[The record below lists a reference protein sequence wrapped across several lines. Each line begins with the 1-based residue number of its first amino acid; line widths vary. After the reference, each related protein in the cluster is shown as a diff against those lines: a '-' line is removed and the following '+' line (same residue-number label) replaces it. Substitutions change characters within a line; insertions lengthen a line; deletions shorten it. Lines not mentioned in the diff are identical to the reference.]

1 MKKITLWLFVIS
13 LILISLII
21 FTTLIKSS
29 HTSPYFITISGNQL
43 QEQVDLVPDQLWF
56 DMIAKGNDPISS
68 ISFELKN
75 KNITGWI
82 DLNLDS
88 NVAIFQRLDA
98 QQDHVPWSVYTT
110 STSEKAIGSYQIDL
124 QTSQQNLN
132 LQFHNTPIR
141 YQLEHSEQQSV
152 QLSGQLQFKVP
163 SHWPVLKSKRFPQLP
178 IQGQFIF
185 DEQPYQLIRMN
196 SAVSQHSVLHDPIS
210 YQFSLKH
217 QDQWVDFT
225 FQQDN
230 ISSQPLVQI
239 TTHDQLYQL
248 KSPAPQNLWHE
259 DDKKIVIRAKNILLQ
274 AKSGQTKSLNIN
286 LVIPKNYAH
295 LSINHQD
302 AKLIPANSELLAEAR
317 NEQKIYQLSFVQQHQ
332 LLTLELIEEMQGN
345 FSLKFIT
352 EDGEQYFCGNTSTA
366 CPGLTIEPSK
376 QTFLFNQV
384 KLGSHLLN
392 GSLFIAG
399 VL

>member
-248 KSPAPQNLWHE
+248 KSPAP
-259 DDKKIVIRAKNILLQ
+259 
-274 AKSGQTKSLNIN
+274 
-286 LVIPKNYAH
+286 PK
-295 LSINHQD
+295 
-302 AKLIPANSELLAEAR
+302 PLAR
-317 NEQKIYQLSFVQQHQ
+317 R
-332 LLTLELIEEMQGN
+332 
-345 FSLKFIT
+345 
-352 EDGEQYFCGNTSTA
+352 
-366 CPGLTIEPSK
+366 
-376 QTFLFNQV
+376 
-384 KLGSHLLN
+384 
-392 GSLFIAG
+392 
-399 VL
+399 